1 MRTGDVIAD
10 RFRIEQTAGSG
21 GMGTVYRAIDL
32 TNGESVAMKVL
43 RDPNEDHSRRFAKEA
58 EVLYNLR
65 HPRIVR
71 YIAHGR
77 TEDGRLFLVMEWL
90 EGQSLSHTLKRR
102 AMTLQ
107 QAYEVAMG
115 ATEAVAVAHE
125 KGVLHRDIKP
135 GNMILVDEDLSR
147 VKLLDFGLARFGFG
161 AGGMTQ
167 TGELLGTPGYMSPE
181 QARGDRDVDARAD
194 VFSLGCVLYRCFT
207 GRRAFEGEDALA
219 VLAKLV
225 LETPPPASQV
235 RPGVPEPLDEL
246 LASMLAKVRDERPA
260 DARVVH
266 AALSS
271 MVDDVQRASG
281 VPVAPAPGPE
291 PLPSITVKEQK
302 VMCLVLARLDPGDVS
317 TRGRDGERMQVV
329 QAAVQPFGGKL
340 DRLIDGTLL
349 VSFPIGTPAEQAA
362 RAGRCAIAMRA
373 VMGNAPIALAA
384 GRGLLAGGALL
395 GDAIDRAANLLNL
408 RRTDAV
414 RIDDAAA
421 AIMRDR
427 FDVRRDKDGFFL
439 RGVQSEDLYTRRLLG
454 RPTKC
459 VGRAREL
466 RNLEALFEECVSE
479 PVARAVLVTAPAGV
493 GKSRLRYELLRRL
506 IEKGAVVD
514 EDGEEV
520 AFQIWLGRGDPMS
533 AGSAFGMIANAI
545 RQATG
550 VRTGESLEL
559 RRRKLFGRV
568 KKRLPASEQQRVAQ
582 FLGELIGTPFD
593 DDGSVQLRA
602 ARQDPMLMGDQMRRA
617 FEDFIAAECRYRPVL
632 LVLEDLHWG
641 DLPSVNFL
649 DSALRNMSESP
660 FMTLAFSRPE
670 VHDLFPNL
678 WAERDLQEIR
688 LSRLTRKAAT
698 KLVRQ
703 VLGEVSEEV
712 VERIVDRAEGNAFYL
727 EELIRAVAEG
737 KGEKLPESVL
747 AMVQSRLDELDGE
760 ARRVLR
766 GASIFGQVFWR
777 AGVAALVG
785 NKRAAD
791 LDDWLMDLEEREMI
805 ARRPESRFPEEQEY
819 VFRHALLREA
829 AYAALTENDRELGH
843 RLAGRFLEDAGEK
856 EAVVLA
862 EHFERGGE
870 VASSV
875 RWYTRSTEQA
885 LEGNDLQTAVSRA
898 ERGIS
903 LGPKGPELGT
913 LRLLQADAHRWR
925 GEFQEMEDRAL
936 VAMKELPKGESPWC
950 KAVAEIAVACRA
962 LGHYDQLV
970 HVAEELSKLEPLPH
984 FEAAYTEAAART
996 AAQLFI
1002 IGWAKHGDALLARI
1016 EGRERVLQATH
1027 PGAVAWIQ
1035 HARAFGALYA
1045 GDPGAY
1051 LSLCENAAALFE
1063 EAGDLRSVANARVY
1077 LGFAYIEVGGFA
1089 EAEVALRDA
1098 LASARR
1104 MGLYNVVATA
1114 MNNLGIALARLGQLD
1129 EAMRVEAE
1137 AIHLASTQGDQR
1149 IVGASRHYL
1158 ALIHKLRG
1166 ELAQAEQEALQA
1178 TEVLQVAPPLRAHA
1192 LATLGHVR
1200 LAQGRTREAR
1210 KAAQEA
1216 IRLLE
1221 KLGGIEEGETTVR
1234 LVDAE
1239 TLHACGESDA
1249 ARAAIT
1255 VAVARL
1261 DERARK
1267 IKDGSWRKSF
1277 LERVP
1282 DNAQTLARADE
1293 WLERELGRAKRRS
1306 GHPEISDEPTEATNE
1321 PPREMTEGGA
1331 SGPGQAITE
1340 PSPRTSTKSTE
1351 TSSVPPES

>member
-10 RFRIEQTAGSG
+10 RFQIEQTAGSG

-77 TEDGRLFLVMEWL
+77 TADGRLFLVMEWL
-90 EGQSLSHTLKRR
+90 EGQSLSQTLKRR

-107 QAYEVAMG
+107 EAYQVAIG

-135 GNMILVDEDLSR
+135 GNMIVVDEDLSR
-147 VKLLDFGLARFGFG
+147 VKLLDFGLARFGYG
-161 AGGMTQ
+161 TGGMTQ

-235 RPGVPEPLDEL
+235 RPGVPAALDAL
-246 LASMLAKVRDERPA
+246 LASMLAKGRDERPA
-260 DARVVH
+260 DARVVL
-266 AALSS
+266 AALRPVAAEIQS
-271 MVDDVQRASG
+271 ASE
-281 VPVAPAPGPE
+281 VPLAPAPSPE
-291 PLPSITVKEQK
+291 PMPSITVKEQK
-302 VMCLVLARLDPGDVS
+302 VMCLVLARLDQGEQG
-317 TRGRDGERMQVV
+317 RARDGERMQVV
-329 QAAVQPFGGKL
+329 QASVQPFGGRL

-349 VSFPIGTPAEQAA
+349 VSFPSGTPAEQAA

-384 GRGLLAGGALL
+384 GRGLVAGGALL

-408 RRTDAV
+408 GRTDAV

-427 FDVRRDKDGFFL
+427 FDVRRDSEGFYL

-506 IEKGAVVD
+506 IDKGAVID
-514 EDGEEV
+514 EDGDEV
-520 AFQIWLGRGDPMS
+520 PFQIWLGRGDPMS

-582 FLGELIGTPFD
+582 FLGELIGTPFGD
-593 DDGSVQLRA
+593 EGSVQLRA

-617 FEDFIAAECRYRPVL
+617 FEDFIAAESRYRPVL

-649 DSALRNMSESP
+649 DSALRNLSESP
-660 FMTLAFSRPE
+660 FMTLAFARPE

-688 LSRLTRKAAT
+688 LSRLTRKAST

-703 VLGEVSEEV
+703 VLGEVAEEV
-712 VERIVDRAEGNAFYL
+712 VDRIVERAEGNAFYL

-747 AMVQSRLDELDGE
+747 AMVQARLDELDGE

-766 GASIFGQVFWR
+766 GASIFGQVFWG

-791 LDDWLMDLEEREMI
+791 LEDWLIDLEEREMI
-805 ARRPESRFPEEQEY
+805 ARRPESRFPGEQEY

-870 VASSV
+870 VESSV

-903 LGPKGPELGT
+903 LGPEGPQLGT

-936 VAMKELPKGESPWC
+936 VAMKELPQGEASWC

-970 HVAEELSKLEPLPH
+970 HVAEELSKLEPLAH

-1016 EGRERVLQATH
+1016 AGRERALRQTH
-1027 PGAVAWIQ
+1027 PSAVAWIQ

-1077 LGFAYIEVGGFA
+1077 LGFAYIEVGGYA

-1104 MGLYNVVATA
+1104 MGLFNVVATA

-1137 AIHLASTQGDQR
+1137 AIHLAGLQGDQR

-1158 ALIHKLRG
+1158 ALIHQLRG
-1166 ELAQAEQEALQA
+1166 EHAQAEQEALMA
-1178 TEVLQVAPPLRAHA
+1178 TEVLRVAPPLRAHA
-1192 LATLGHVR
+1192 LATLGQVR
-1200 LAQGRTREAR
+1200 LNQGRTRQAR

-1239 TLHACGESDA
+1239 TLYACGEVDA

-1261 DERARK
+1261 DERAGK
-1267 IKDGSWRKSF
+1267 IKDRHWRRSF

-1282 DNAQTLARADE
+1282 DNAQTLNRAEE
-1293 WLERELGRAKRRS
+1293 WLERELGDVARQEQ
-1306 GHPEISDEPTEATNE
+1306 EILDEPTEANDE
-1321 PPREMTEGGA
+1321 QA
-1331 SGPGQAITE
+1331 LDLVPGKTAARKKDT
-1340 PSPRTSTKSTE
+1340 TSTES
-1351 TSSVPPES
+1351 SSVPPES